1 MTGAQGFIVWDDIW
15 LILINFKQ
23 LKQSSIYSNHGGAQA
38 GPAGV
43 AFTGGAKTGPKSN
56 MQSYYHFTTTGYER
70 KYIEKMQSA
79 TEDTAQYTDAF
90 K

>member
-38 GPAGV
+38 RPAGV
-43 AFTGGAKTGPKSN
+43 AFAGIDRKNWAQVKYAKLLSLYNNRASEKIVKKPN
-56 MQSYYHFTTTGYER
+56 LHYFFSYFEH
-70 KYIEKMQSA
+70 
-79 TEDTAQYTDAF
+79 
-90 K
+90 

>member
-1 MTGAQGFIVWDDIW
+1 MTGAQAFIVWDDIW

-43 AFTGGAKTGPKSN
+43 AFAGIVRKNWAESN
-56 MQSYYHFTTTGYER
+56 MQSYYHNTTGYQR
-70 KYIEKMQSA
+70 K
-79 TEDTAQYTDAF
+79 
-90 K
+90 